1 MRKRVELKIR
11 QNNDFVTAIRCNMCH
26 DNQAIGMA
34 ERQQSEQNLRV
45 NSVLSSV
52 EAFKCCELYDVCNDV
67 AMGDHDGFLCDD

>member
-1 MRKRVELKIR
+1 
-11 QNNDFVTAIRCNMCH
+11 
-26 DNQAIGMA
+26 
-34 ERQQSEQNLRV
+34 LRV